1 MVPASLSL
9 LLAVVPAASRSQA
22 IGSWSGLGALGAGL
36 GPVLGG
42 LLVQLSWRW
51 VFWINIPVGIVA
63 VVLALRVLPESRDEG
78 RGDRPDLAGAV
89 LLGGAVGLIAFA
101 LVKAPDYGWG
111 SLRFTG
117 LVAASV
123 VCAAALAVRSSHHPA
138 PVVELAL
145 LRSRAFSGAFVTSIL
160 YYAGFGAYVLSSVE
174 FLTGEWRY
182 SAVRAGLAI
191 APGPLLVLPVA
202 RLAAPRL
209 AARLG
214 GSGRVAAAGCLVS
227 AASLCLW
234 LSQIQA
240 HPAYL
245 THLLPSQL
253 LGGIGVGL
261 TIPSLIGAGSAAL
274 PPARFGTGSGV
285 LNMGRQVG
293 TVLGVAGL
301 VAILA
306 RLGHGDAVTTYRHG
320 LELIIGFFIGAA
332 VAAAALLTRR
342 PVPASA
348 APPKAPAS
356 SASVERGPG

>member
-1 MVPASLSL
+1 
-9 LLAVVPAASRSQA
+9 
-22 IGSWSGLGALGAGL
+22 
-36 GPVLGG
+36 
-42 LLVQLSWRW
+42 
-51 VFWINIPVGIVA
+51 
-63 VVLALRVLPESRDEG
+63 
-78 RGDRPDLAGAV
+78 
-89 LLGGAVGLIAFA
+89 
-101 LVKAPDYGWG
+101 
-111 SLRFTG
+111 
-117 LVAASV
+117 
-123 VCAAALAVRSSHHPA
+123 
-138 PVVELAL
+138 
-145 LRSRAFSGAFVTSIL
+145 
-160 YYAGFGAYVLSSVE
+160 
-174 FLTGEWRY
+174 
-182 SAVRAGLAI
+182 
-191 APGPLLVLPVA
+191 VLPVA

-214 GSGRVAAAGCLVS
+214 GPGRVAAAGCLVS

-356 SASVERGPG
+356 SASVERGPR

>member
-1 MVPASLSL
+1 VLQ
-9 LLAVVPAASRSQA
+9 VQA
-22 IGSWSGLGALGAGL
+22 
-36 GPVLGG
+36 
-42 LLVQLSWRW
+42 
-51 VFWINIPVGIVA
+51 
-63 VVLALRVLPESRDEG
+63 E
-78 RGDRPDLAGAV
+78 
-89 LLGGAVGLIAFA
+89 
-101 LVKAPDYGWG
+101 
-111 SLRFTG
+111 
-117 LVAASV
+117 
-123 VCAAALAVRSSHHPA
+123 H
-138 PVVELAL
+138 ELAAVQ
-145 LRSRAFSGAFVTSIL
+145 RE
-160 YYAGFGAYVLSSVE
+160 VE
-174 FLTGEWRY
+174 TKTHE
-182 SAVRAGLAI
+182 VRAGEI
-191 APGPLLVLPVA
+191 
-202 RLAAPRL
+202 R
-209 AARLG
+209 
-214 GSGRVAAAGCLVS
+214 
-227 AASLCLW
+227 W

-261 TIPSLIGAGSAAL
+261 TVPSLIGAGSAAL

-348 APPKAPAS
+348 APRKHLHPVLP
-356 SASVERGPG
+356 